1 MSKSLQNVIQLNK
14 FIHHPY
20 QLDFHCS
27 LSLFDKLT
35 DFIAKDHKF
44 AIKPL
49 ESNQWV
55 NESVK
60 VDLEIKSID
69 FGNPMNVVSG
79 RIEAKLFLTC
89 QNCLNIFENEIDVP
103 VKIALCADQNA
114 YQGNKDYE
122 PWEIEGCSVKIID
135 LIEELL
141 LISIPLYVKHHDD
154 KVCVILKKPQ
164 TSSDLTTFPFANLK
178 NQLNKDK

>member
-1 MSKSLQNVIQLNK
+1 MNKSLQNVIQLNK
-14 FIHHPY
+14 LINHPY
-20 QLDFHCS
+20 QLVFDCS

-35 DFIAKDHKF
+35 YSITKDHKF
-44 AIKPL
+44 AIKSL
-49 ESNQWV
+49 EINRWV

-60 VDLEIKSID
+60 VDLEIKSINL
-69 FGNPMNVVSG
+69 GSPMNVVSG
-79 RIEAKLFLTC
+79 RIEVKLFLTC
-89 QNCLNIFENEIDVP
+89 QNCLNIFQNEIDIP
-103 VKIALCADQNA
+103 VNIALCADQNA

-122 PWEIEGCSVKIID
+122 PWEIEGCGVKIID

-141 LISIPLYVKHHDD
+141 LISIPLYVKHDDD

-178 NQLNKDK
+178 NQLNNDK